1 MAIAWAIWYSY
12 GSVSHDMTSCLLM
25 MVLSSFSYISISC
38 RHYLQ
43 TRDQSQSWTWQLI
56 TAQNSHFF
64 TSQSKKQVQGVCY
77 FYAELSPACCMPPCS
92 CGVLHTTS
100 LVRGPTPTE
109 CLVPRPAAA
118 PHQVLPWHQ
127 PQPGDSPECGGNL
140 QSIWDIGHVLS
151 LDPIKCVNFIIRQ
164 RLAVCTSG

>member
-1 MAIAWAIWYSY
+1 
-12 GSVSHDMTSCLLM
+12 MTTHH
-25 MVLSSFSYISISC
+25 SS
-38 RHYLQ
+38 
-43 TRDQSQSWTWQLI
+43 
-56 TAQNSHFF
+56 AQNSHFF

-140 QSIWDIGHVLS
+140 QSRDMGHVLS
-151 LDPIKCVNFIIRQ
+151 LDPIKCVNFISLH
-164 RLAVCTSG
+164 RLQLMSIARTSRSALGPTQAMSSLDIDPGQ